1 MPFLLFLLISLSS
14 LFAGVEKISLKNLD
28 LDYESGVGQ
37 GVLDK
42 FSIGI
47 GMSSLVGQQEVLI
60 FRKENSFELTVGA
73 IALDWIRPI
82 SFVYDIKKLE
92 TKNLN
97 LEVQKTFHELS
108 AEQFNFTSGKDAF
121 YGIDNFHLLCQGDSK
136 DDNLIFK
143 IQKDC
148 LNKLE
153 LSVKKIEIPFD
164 FFKTLASE
172 LPDVGAE
179 TDFPA
184 NDFYLSVMEGNIYS
198 SLRIKLIF
206 PASIQFWG
214 MTQIE
219 DQGQTLAIRV
229 SEIRYGPLPVTDLV
243 MKVLA
248 SQVRHDRLKIDPPWI
263 RIKIGLKNETL
274 P

>member
-1 MPFLLFLLISLSS
+1 MPFLLFLLISMSS

-47 GMSSLVGQQEVLI
+47 GMSSLHGQQELLI
-60 FRKENSFELTVGA
+60 FKRENSFELTVGA
-73 IALDWIRPI
+73 IDLEWIRPI
-82 SFVYDIKKLE
+82 SFVYEIKKLE

-108 AEQFNFTSGKDAF
+108 AEQFNFTSGQDAF
-121 YGIDNFHLLCQGDSK
+121 YSLDNFHLLCQGDSK
-136 DDNLIFK
+136 DENLIFK

-184 NDFYLSVMEGNIYS
+184 NDFYLSVAEGNIYS

-206 PASIQFWG
+206 STSIQFWG

-229 SEIRYGPLPVTDLV
+229 SEIRYGPVPVTDLV

-248 SQVRHDRLKIDPPWI
+248 SQVSHDRLKIDPPWI